1 MTLHLKMPSKVN
13 NLSPKISVIGVGGA
27 GGNIINSMIES
38 GVKGVEF
45 LNVNTDSQ
53 QLKHSQEE
61 KTLQLGPTCTQ
72 GLGAGAD
79 PDMGKKAAEEVST
92 EIEEYLE
99 NSNMVFL
106 TAGMGGGT
114 GTGATP
120 VIAKIAKELNILTVG
135 VVTKPFDME
144 GKRRFKQA
152 ESGILELQKYVDN
165 LIIIPNQNIFHSA
178 KPDTSFSDALHL
190 ANAVLIDGVRSII
203 DLMVK
208 PGIMNHDFADVRAI
222 MSETGKVHLG
232 TGISEGEN
240 RATEATENAIS
251 NPLLEYNSMN
261 GAKGVLINITC
272 GKDTSLHEIDLAVNK
287 VKEESDENAN
297 LIFGV
302 QKDPDYEGKFKIS
315 VISTGIDSENYY
327 KNIIKNEKITNI
339 SEFKTNTLSD
349 DDNNEIEEPNIEQSS
364 FFVDHESSSGFKVN
378 IKSNQ
383 KKETKDFEKKNEL
396 DVETK
401 QVEKKSLFSIL
412 FGSKKPKNNNDQNL
426 QNNLNKDSNLHKGSK
441 QEFKTEFQEILEEQK
456 DEYQDG
462 NKLEKKINK
471 DDDLES
477 TFLKRDSINAE
488 LPNEPINT
496 RLDKDKNEEPD
507 LSSFDSTNEKNN
519 LDDEALQIPAFLRR
533 QAN

>member
-13 NLSPKISVIGVGGA
+13 NLSPQICVIGVGGA

-38 GVKGVEF
+38 DITGVEF

-53 QLKHSQEE
+53 QLKHSQAE

-79 PDMGKKAAEEVST
+79 PEMGKRAAEEVIT

-120 VIAKIAKELNILTVG
+120 VIARVAKELGILTVG

-144 GKRRFKQA
+144 GKRRLKQSEA
-152 ESGILELQKYVDN
+152 GILELQKYVDN
-165 LIIIPNQNIFHSA
+165 LIVIPNQNIFHSA
-178 KPDTSFSDALHL
+178 KPETSFSDALQL
-190 ANAVLIDGVRSII
+190 TNDVLIDGVKSII

-208 PGIMNHDFADVRAI
+208 PGIMNHDFADVKAI

-232 TGISEGEN
+232 TGMSEGEN
-240 RATEATENAIS
+240 RSTEATEKAIS

-272 GKDTSLHEIDLAVNK
+272 GEDTTLHEVDLAINMI
-287 VKEESDENAN
+287 KEESDEDAN
-297 LIFGV
+297 LIWGV
-302 QKDPDYEGKFKIS
+302 QKDSNFANKFKIS

-327 KNIIKNEKITNI
+327 KKTSENFEKEKELSSEKISFSSSSKSAETNQ
-339 SEFKTNTLSD
+339 SEFFIDT
-349 DDNNEIEEPNIEQSS
+349 
-364 FFVDHESSSGFKVN
+364 
-378 IKSNQ
+378 
-383 KKETKDFEKKNEL
+383 DFEKNSDFSNTHVQERNLSNAKEEIAN
-396 DVETK
+396 
-401 QVEKKSLFSIL
+401 QEKM
-412 FGSKKPKNNNDQNL
+412 
-426 QNNLNKDSNLHKGSK
+426 NLNQPNNFKSSSLGSQNQPKSFLSRIFGTKVSVSNQTQK
-441 QEFKTEFQEILEEQK
+441 QQINEAKFETEMQEILNKKNDFLKPNNSVQNTESGSLVENEK
-456 DEYQDG
+456 NIIEKMQDSQNSE
-462 NKLEKKINK
+462 NKSGDIELDDLRIQEKTQL
-471 DDDLES
+471 DDDL
-477 TFLKRDSINAE
+477 
-488 LPNEPINT
+488 
-496 RLDKDKNEEPD
+496 
-507 LSSFDSTNEKNN
+507 
-519 LDDEALQIPAFLRR
+519 LQIPAFLRR

>member
-13 NLSPKISVIGVGGA
+13 NLSPQICVIGVGGA

-38 GVKGVEF
+38 NITGVEF

-53 QLKHSQEE
+53 QLKHSQAE

-79 PDMGKKAAEEVST
+79 PEMGKKSAEEVMT

-120 VIAKIAKELNILTVG
+120 VIARIAKELGILTVG

-144 GKRRFKQA
+144 GKRRLKQA
-152 ESGILELQKYVDN
+152 EAGILELQKFVDN
-165 LIIIPNQNIFHSA
+165 LIVIPNQNIFHSA
-178 KPDTSFSDALHL
+178 KPETSFSDALQL
-190 ANAVLIDGVRSII
+190 TNDVLIDGVKSII

-240 RATEATENAIS
+240 RSTEATEKAIS

-272 GKDTSLHEIDLAVNK
+272 GEDTTLHEVDLAINMI
-287 VKEESDENAN
+287 KEESDEDAN
-297 LIFGV
+297 LIWGV
-302 QKDPDYEGKFKIS
+302 QKDNNFANKFKIS

-327 KNIIKNEKITNI
+327 KRTSEKETISINEKISFSSSSKTTEESQ
-339 SEFKTNTLSD
+339 SEFFIDSDLEKHSNLSHSEKEEKDLSEAEEKINKSSNIDCHYIENNKPLTNSKPEPKSFLSR
-349 DDNNEIEEPNIEQSS
+349 I
-364 FFVDHESSSGFKVN
+364 
-378 IKSNQ
+378 
-383 KKETKDFEKKNEL
+383 
-396 DVETK
+396 
-401 QVEKKSLFSIL
+401 
-412 FGSKKPKNNNDQNL
+412 FGSKESASNSNKENNINEV
-426 QNNLNKDSNLHKGSK
+426 K
-441 QEFKTEFQEILEEQK
+441 FKSEMQEILEKKNDFLKPHPSNQNINYSKQNDKQENLNDQFTNVK
-456 DEYQDG
+456 NSEIKSEEIELDDIRLQ
-462 NKLEKKINK
+462 EKGQL
-471 DDDLES
+471 DDDL
-477 TFLKRDSINAE
+477 
-488 LPNEPINT
+488 
-496 RLDKDKNEEPD
+496 
-507 LSSFDSTNEKNN
+507 
-519 LDDEALQIPAFLRR
+519 LQIPAFLRR